1 MISLVILDKLTQ
13 QMLEGF
19 AEFVDA
25 SKARNMDKLL
35 ANGGAGLR
43 ASTYM
48 MLKIV
53 R

>member
-25 SKARNMDKLL
+25 AVCQVTWINYLL
-35 ANGGAGLR
+35 MVALDLEQVIK
-43 ASTYM
+43 T
-48 MLKIV
+48 
-53 R
+53 